1 VKTGESEKG
10 IMGPRNLQA
19 LSSLICGAAVL
30 LATPGSY
37 AAAAPSTKK
46 PIQQVVVIVQEN
58 RTPDNLFH
66 GLPNADIANTGLKFQ
81 GGADYTDLHTPF

>member
-1 VKTGESEKG
+1 
-10 IMGPRNLQA
+10 MGPRNLQA